1 MDVRLR
7 ALTARYARVPNLP
20 KFGHICLILLN
31 CRTIFYN
38 YIVFHHNT
46 HNKAYLNRL
55 KVGINAESKSFLVL
69 FDAACE

>member
-31 CRTIFYN
+31 CITMFYN
-38 YIVFHHNT
+38 YIVFHHN
-46 HNKAYLNRL
+46 NAYLNRL

-69 FDAACE
+69 FDAASACE